1 MANRPINKWRSGQLE
16 LAVWLNE
23 RELKDGNI
31 VGFKT
36 LSLRKSWKDDQG
48 VWRDATI
55 QLRKHDIQR
64 VLVLMNKAQEELLL
78 QTDEK
83 ENSED
88 DEDE

>member
-1 MANRPINKWRSGQLE
+1 MGNRPIQKWKSGQLE

-23 RELKDGNI
+23 RELKDGSL

-48 VWRDATI
+48 TWRDATI
-55 QLRKHDIQR
+55 QLRKNDISRLQ
-64 VLVLMNKAQEELLL
+64 VLFNKAQEDLLL
-78 QTDEK
+78 QQE
-83 ENSED
+83 SEEE